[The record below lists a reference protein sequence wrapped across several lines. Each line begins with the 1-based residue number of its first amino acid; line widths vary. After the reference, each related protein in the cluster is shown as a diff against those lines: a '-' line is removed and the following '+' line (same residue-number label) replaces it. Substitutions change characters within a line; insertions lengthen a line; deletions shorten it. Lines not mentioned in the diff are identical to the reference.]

1 MNSFTG
7 EPCFRIAIEA
17 DSAPI
22 KTTRGYCVGVTASEI
37 AAVVQEVG
45 PALTGG
51 WIQKISQPA
60 PRTITLEIRCPG
72 QTHQLLLA
80 ADPETARLHMTTQRQ
95 AGPPTPP
102 SFCRFLRARIQGAR
116 VELVEQVQGD
126 RIVRLRL
133 AAKDGAFS
141 LIVSLTGR
149 SADLLLL
156 DGEEHILMSLIH
168 GQDQVGQPYR
178 PTPPRAWTGASPTE
192 DQPRTIKTP
201 LDADRTSPFPVSLA
215 IEQRYQEREMAL
227 AQDRLRQ
234 TRLAEVR
241 KQLKKLTRRMEGLR
255 QDLEKAAAYR
265 EYLRYGE
272 LLKASLAGIRKGHEQ
287 LTVVD
292 YFDPNTPELVIPLN
306 PAKGP
311 RANMEDF
318 FRKHRK
324 HVTAEKEIRP
334 RLEANEQEAAR
345 LRAELAAI
353 QEGTWTPPPSVA
365 PGLRPPRK
373 SRTAQAPGV
382 KARSGPFRRF
392 TSSDGLAIYVGRNAR
407 ENEELTFKMAH
418 SDDLWLHARG
428 TPGSHVVV
436 RVEKG
441 SSPPPETVRDAANLA
456 LLYSDL
462 KRSGKGEVIYTR
474 RKWVRKATGQSTGTV
489 TVTQEKSI
497 FVQLDRARLQ
507 RLKESST

>member
-1 MNSFTG
+1 M
-7 EPCFRIAIEA
+7 
-17 DSAPI
+17 
-22 KTTRGYCVGVTASEI
+22 GVTASEI
-37 AAVVQEVG
+37 AAVVQEIG

-80 ADPETARLHMTTQRQ
+80 ADPETARLHLTTQRE
-95 AGPPTPP
+95 ASPTTPP
-102 SFCRFLRARIQGAR
+102 SFCQFLRARIHGAR
-116 VELVEQVQGD
+116 VEQVEQVQGD

-133 AAKDGAFS
+133 AARDGACS
-141 LIVSLTGR
+141 LIASLTGR
-149 SADLLLL
+149 SADLQLL
-156 DGEEHILMSLIH
+156 DGEDHILMSLIH
-168 GQDQVGQPYR
+168 GQDQAGQPYR
-178 PTPPRAWTGASPTE
+178 PTPPRAWTAASYVE
-192 DQPRTIKTP
+192 DQPQAKKTP
-201 LDADRTSPFPVSLA
+201 PDAEWTSPFPVSRA
-215 IEQRYQEREMAL
+215 IECRYQEREKAL

-234 TRLAEVR
+234 ARLAEVR

-272 LLKASLAGIRKGHEQ
+272 LLKASLAGVRKGQDQ

-353 QEGTWTPPPSVA
+353 QEGNWTSLPAGASHRHPP
-365 PGLRPPRK
+365 GK
-373 SRTAQAPGV
+373 SRTAQARASTFSGKAPGM

-441 SSPPPETVRDAANLA
+441 AAPPPETVRDAATLA

-462 KRSGKGEVIYTR
+462 KKSGKGEVIYTR
-474 RKWVRKATGQSTGTV
+474 RKWVRKAKGQSPGTV

-507 RLKESST
+507 RLKESSI